1 MMEQQEP
8 IFGKNYHHHVISY
21 KKFPWVQYQNY
32 FSDQICDLLI
42 NKYTKKYQGYDNDKS
57 TMGIIN
63 IFDQYKNTSHAWIT
77 DPIWNLIKD
86 SNDSNFLL
94 DINRLYQCNILHF
107 GFNNEWNF
115 HEDCDWWFNPL
126 PFDKKLTMIIEL
138 DNYYDYEGGEYGCYM
153 NTVPIPKKHLTRGT
167 VTIFP
172 SFIRYSVEP
181 ITKGNKKI
189 LLAYATGPKFR

>member
-107 GFNNEWNF
+107 GFNNFTFSNLE
-115 HEDCDWWFNPL
+115 
-126 PFDKKLTMIIEL
+126 
-138 DNYYDYEGGEYGCYM
+138 
-153 NTVPIPKKHLTRGT
+153 
-167 VTIFP
+167 
-172 SFIRYSVEP
+172 
-181 ITKGNKKI
+181 
-189 LLAYATGPKFR
+189 